1 MHWQN
6 EWLSPNS
13 PGLFG
18 LQPAGKRQ
26 EVRVNNVEMVYCITY
41 YMIKVTYLKKID
53 VSIGIAEAE
62 DILFLGMLRNCLH
75 NTVLSKHC
83 IMWCAFLLWGGLS
96 IGFTQQKCTAYRRQ
110 ENNLR

>member
-1 MHWQN
+1 M
-6 EWLSPNS
+6 
-13 PGLFG
+13 
-18 LQPAGKRQ
+18 QP
-26 EVRVNNVEMVYCITY
+26 RVNNVEMVYCVIY
-41 YMIKVTYLKKID
+41 YMIKEAYLKEID

-83 IMWCAFLLWGGLS
+83 VMWCAFLLWGGLS

-110 ENNLR
+110 ENRSEMELLIM

>member
-1 MHWQN
+1 
-6 EWLSPNS
+6 
-13 PGLFG
+13 
-18 LQPAGKRQ
+18 
-26 EVRVNNVEMVYCITY
+26 MVYCVIY
-41 YMIKVTYLKKID
+41 YMIKGAYLKEID

-83 IMWCAFLLWGGLS
+83 VMWCAFLLWGGLS

-110 ENNLR
+110 ETRSEIERLIM